1 MTQLRLLACAA
12 LVGAALVGA
21 ALLHAQAVA
30 EGKTAFAA
38 RCAGCHGTNG
48 TGGEVGPNITDA
60 GADTLFLRPLGDII
74 THGVPDDGMPAFALP
89 KRELDALVAY
99 ITALRAP
106 AAAAPPAGN
115 VAAGEHFY
123 FGVGGCANCHTIR
136 GNGSAI
142 GPDLSNLGRERRLTR
157 IAQALRQPGTSVG
170 SRYRVVSVTLRDG
183 RTLRGMAKNESNYD
197 LQLQDL
203 DGEMHYL
210 SKDDVTQEHYD
221 SASLMPPVA
230 AGPDTVRDLLAF
242 LSRLTTD
249 GPGPRERPA
258 TRPSLARDVAAGDWP
273 TYNGNLN
280 GNRYSALNEI
290 DTTTVRRLAPA
301 WMFPIANANRLEGT
315 PVVVDGTMFV
325 TTANE
330 AYALDAASGRPIW
343 HYARPLTKGVI
354 GDAAGAINR
363 GVAVLGDRV
372 FMVTDHAHLVALSRL
387 NGKLLWDVAM
397 ADFHKHYGATGAPLV
412 VNDLVLSGTSGGDEG
427 DRGFLAAYDAQ
438 TGARVWRVWT
448 IPSRGEPL
456 DSTWRGR
463 ALEHGCGAAWLT
475 GTYDAGTGLLYWP
488 TGNPCPDY
496 NGDERRGDNLYSS
509 SVLALDPRTGA
520 MRWYYQFTPHN
531 VHDWDASET
540 LALIDADFHGQPRK
554 LLVQANRNGFFY
566 VLDRITGQLL
576 LSTPFVHKL
585 TWSSGIGADGRPVV
599 LPGSDP
605 TVRGVRVCPSLEGAT
620 NWMSTAFNPSTHLYY
635 VMALESCSIFTKSS
649 AWWQQGKSFYGGGA
663 SRVPGEQRQKVLRA
677 IDPQTGKIAWELPQ
691 IGDGE
696 SWGGVLST
704 AGGLVFYGD
713 DGGALAA
720 VNASTGTPL
729 WHFNTNESWH
739 ASPMTYAVHGTQYV
753 AVAAGST
760 IVAFA
765 LLAK

>member
-765 LLAK
+765 LQAK

>member
-1 MTQLRLLACAA
+1 MTHLRLLACAA

-540 LALIDADFHGQPRK
+540 LALINADFHGQPRK

-765 LLAK
+765 LQAK

>member
-540 LALIDADFHGQPRK
+540 LALINADFHGQPRK

-765 LLAK
+765 LQAK

>member
-1 MTQLRLLACAA
+1 MTHLRLLACAA

-765 LLAK
+765 LQAK

>member
-21 ALLHAQAVA
+21 APLHAQAVA

-427 DRGFLAAYDAQ
+427 DRGFHAAYDAQ

-765 LLAK
+765 LQAK

>member
-605 TVRGVRVCPSLEGAT
+605 TVQGVRVCPSLEGAT

-765 LLAK
+765 LQAK

>member
-1 MTQLRLLACAA
+1 MTHLRLLACAA

-21 ALLHAQAVA
+21 APLHAQAVA

-605 TVRGVRVCPSLEGAT
+605 TVQGVRVCPSLEGAT

-765 LLAK
+765 LQAK